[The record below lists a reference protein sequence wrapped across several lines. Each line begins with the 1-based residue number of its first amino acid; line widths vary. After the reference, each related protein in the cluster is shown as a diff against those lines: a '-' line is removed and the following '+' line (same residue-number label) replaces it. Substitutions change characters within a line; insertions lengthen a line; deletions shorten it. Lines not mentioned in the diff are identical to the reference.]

1 MICGAKTRSGTP
13 CKKAPLIGG
22 CGNRCLN
29 HGGASLKGEL
39 HPRYKH
45 GKCTNE
51 VRQRARESRNNL
63 RLLIEIGNQLGMFS
77 PMPRKRN

>member
-45 GKCTNE
+45 GKCTHE
-51 VRQRARESRNNL
+51 ARQRARESRNHL

>member
-1 MICGAKTRSGTP
+1 VSCGAMTRKGTP

-22 CGNRCLN
+22 CGGRCLN

-45 GKCTNE
+45 GKYTLE
-51 VRQRARESRNNL
+51 ARQRARDTKNQL
-63 RLLIEIGNQLGMFS
+63 RLLIEIGNQLGMFL
-77 PMPRKRN
+77 PMPRNRK